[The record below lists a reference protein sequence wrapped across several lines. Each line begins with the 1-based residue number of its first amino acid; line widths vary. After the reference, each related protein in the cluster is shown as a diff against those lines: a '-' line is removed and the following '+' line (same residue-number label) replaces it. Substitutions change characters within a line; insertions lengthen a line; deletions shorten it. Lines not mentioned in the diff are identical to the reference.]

1 MLYKLRY
8 AIWRCA
14 ISFTTVD
21 QGEVLLLKYM
31 LNHTATDN
39 CRLHLFTN
47 DYSPLTDDTLSL
59 YTEVSASGYTSISL
73 TGSQFTVSTSS
84 GTSSAVYARQT
95 FSLTTSV
102 NAYGYY
108 ITNNGSSI
116 LIWAE
121 RFTGAP
127 FQIPTGGGTI
137 GLDPD
142 IRLGDC

>member
-1 MLYKLRY
+1 M
-8 AIWRCA
+8 
-14 ISFTTVD
+14 SFTTVD
-21 QGEVLLLKYM
+21 TGEVLLLKYM
-31 LNHTATDN
+31 LNHTAADN

-47 DYSPLTDDTLSL
+47 DYTPQTNDVIGN
-59 YTEVSASGYTSISL
+59 YTECSVSGYTSIPL

-84 GTSSAVYARQT
+84 GTSAAVYARQT
-95 FSLTTSV
+95 FSLTTST

-108 ITNNGSSI
+108 ITNNGSAI

-142 IRLGDC
+142 IRLGDCS